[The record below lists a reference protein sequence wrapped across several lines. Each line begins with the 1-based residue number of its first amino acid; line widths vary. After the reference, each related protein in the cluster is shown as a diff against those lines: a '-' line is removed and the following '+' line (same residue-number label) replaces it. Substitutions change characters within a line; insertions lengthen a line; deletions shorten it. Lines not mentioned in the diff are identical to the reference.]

1 VKGAAAFNGFRDAWP
16 ALDHHAHRSP
26 PEQQGYDLVHKW
38 ILPAPWVGLILG
50 FLLYFRGYAVA
61 NVLMKVAPL
70 RWIHTWLLRRMYFD
84 ELYTAVFI
92 GITMMISKLGSA
104 IDKYVI
110 DGIVN
115 GAAKV
120 VRGLADLSGLND
132 RYVVDGTVNG
142 VAIATGELGDA
153 VRAPQTGRIRVYVMM
168 LLAAVALCIAAATT
182 VLLIGTGN

>member
-1 VKGAAAFNGFRDAWP
+1 
-16 ALDHHAHRSP
+16 
-26 PEQQGYDLVHKW
+26 
-38 ILPAPWVGLILG
+38 
-50 FLLYFRGYAVA
+50 
-61 NVLMKVAPL
+61 MKVAPL
-70 RWIHTWLLRRMYFD
+70 RWIHIWLLRRMYFD

-92 GITMMISKLGSA
+92 GITMTISKLGSA
-104 IDKYVI
+104 IDKYFI

-115 GAAKV
+115 GAAKI

-153 VRAPQTGRIRVYVMM
+153 VRAPQTGRIRLYVMM
-168 LLAAVALCIAAATT
+168 LLAAVAMCIAAATT